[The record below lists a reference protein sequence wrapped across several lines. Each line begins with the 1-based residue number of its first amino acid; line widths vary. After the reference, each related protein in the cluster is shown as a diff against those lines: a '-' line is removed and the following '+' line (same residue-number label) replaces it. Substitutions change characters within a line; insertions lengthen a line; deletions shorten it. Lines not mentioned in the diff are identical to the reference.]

1 MSSRVSQ
8 DRTGAGID
16 VPAGAAGTLGSCPP
30 AGKASAYVLVG
41 PTAAGKT
48 AVAQWIGEDRGWPV
62 LSADSM
68 LVYRGMDIGTAKPSG
83 AEMRRVRYWGVDVA
97 APDCSF
103 SVADYLEEARRCVAE
118 VGVGN
123 PLIVVG
129 GTGLYLRALLE
140 GLSAATGP
148 SLTIRQHWQTVL
160 EAEGVCGLQKAL
172 QERSPAWYE
181 ALSDKA
187 NPRRLTRALE
197 RWEAGERAPQRTW
210 GQVSG
215 GRVVAGLAM
224 TRESLRKRIAERV
237 ESMYGRG
244 LLAEVDVLL
253 KQYGCLSAT
262 AGQAIGYKEA
272 CSCLRGE
279 IPAAMARELTV
290 TRTRQLAK
298 RQMTWF
304 RGQMEVEWVETEA
317 GLPVQVTASRVLAIW
332 ERTGAVPLAI

>member
-1 MSSRVSQ
+1 MSIRTSQ
-8 DRTGAGID
+8 DR
-16 VPAGAAGTLGSCPP
+16 PGTRADLSAYPLGGESTSC
-30 AGKASAYVLVG
+30 KASAYVLVG

-68 LVYRGMDIGTAKPSG
+68 LVYRGMDIGTAKPSRD
-83 AEMRRVRYWGVDVA
+83 EMRRVRYWGVDVTT
-97 APDCSF
+97 PECPF

-118 VGVGN
+118 VGGGN

-140 GLSAATGP
+140 GLASGAGP
-148 SLTIRQHWQTVL
+148 SLTIRQHWQAVL
-160 EAEGVCGLQKAL
+160 EAEGVSGLQKAL
-172 QERSPAWYE
+172 QSRSPAWYE
-181 ALSDKA
+181 ALSDKS

-197 RWEAGERAPQRTW
+197 RWEAGEQAPQRTW
-210 GQVSG
+210 VAGSG

-224 TRESLRKRIAERV
+224 NRDRLKERIANRV
-237 ESMYGRG
+237 DAMYDHG
-244 LLAEVDVLL
+244 LLEEVDVLL
-253 KQYGCLSAT
+253 KQYGRLSAT

-272 CSCLRGE
+272 CSCLYGE
-279 IPAAMARELTV
+279 MLADKARELTV
-290 TRTRQLAK
+290 TRTCQLAK

-304 RGQMEVEWVETEA
+304 RGQMAVEWVETEERQD
-317 GLPVQVTASRVLAIW
+317 VRVIASRVLAIW